1 MAQYTYEDLLPRL
14 RAIVAEE
21 GEDFVYGRRRDED
34 NNVGCYYQWN
44 GKPDCGVGRVLYRLG
59 VPIETLQAMDRSG
72 ETISQHYPRLR
83 QDHNIWFSPAAEALM
98 ESFQQ
103 DQDEQVPWGD
113 ALNSAITW
121 ADRIAKL

>member
-21 GEDFVYGRRRDED
+21 GEDFVYGQRHDGD
-34 NNVGCYYQWN
+34 NIVCCYQWN

-59 VPIETLQAMDRSG
+59 VPIETLQAMDRSS
-72 ETISQHYPRLR
+72 ETISYHYPRLR

-98 ESFQQ
+98 ELFQQ

-113 ALNSAITW
+113 ALNNAITW